1 MAARPPEWLLQCAN
15 NSRRHLKMARAHVI
29 WQIVTDNKDVARTIV
44 QQKRSAL
51 SAVNLHLFER
61 GPLKGNNN
69 WNVSRPKVVLLGCGT
84 PRRRLYETCLHRKSR
99 RLMVTFVR
107 RGLGCV
113 CDGVICCDE
122 LSPWHFHGFVLGW
135 ILMEPSNT
143 ISGFDRVGRWT
154 EVYLEIWW
162 QWVFGL
168 I

>member
-15 NSRRHLKMARAHVI
+15 NSPADTWRWCACAHVI
-29 WQIVTDNKDVARTIV
+29 WQIVTDNKDVAGAGLCN
-44 QQKRSAL
+44 RSAL

-84 PRRRLYETCLHRKSR
+84 TRRRLYETCLHRKSR
-99 RLMVTFVR
+99 RLMVTLVR
-107 RGLGCV
+107 RGRGCV
-113 CDGVICCDE
+113 CDGDMLWRIVTVTF
-122 LSPWHFHGFVLGW
+122 PRVRGW
-135 ILMEPSNT
+135 ILMEPGNT
-143 ISGFDRVGRWT
+143 ISGWDRVGRWT